1 MGKII
6 ASKEEKF
13 MKLDIVT
20 KNSHAS
26 EKLTETLSKKLSKL
40 DKYFAY
46 ETEARVVIRGE
57 KINNVLEVT
66 IVSNGATIRAEEKGK
81 TAYGCVDKIL
91 PKLEKQI
98 IRHREKFSSSKQK
111 INDTIQQSYEFIK
124 SDDIEA
130 LPEIIKTKK
139 FEVSPISLSDA
150 VAELELV
157 DHDFYLFL
165 NEGSGQ
171 IEAVYHRMDGKI
183 GHLIPYIK

>member
-1 MGKII
+1 
-6 ASKEEKF
+6 

-26 EKLTETLSKKLSKL
+26 EKLIETLSKKLSKL
-40 DKYFAY
+40 DKYFAF
-46 ETEARVVIRGE
+46 ETEARVVIKGE
-57 KINNVLEVT
+57 KIDNVLEVT
-66 IVSNGATIRAEEKGK
+66 IVSNGTAIRAEEKGK
-81 TAYGCVDKIL
+81 TAYDCIDRIL

-111 INDTIQQSYEFIK
+111 INDAIQQSYEFIK
-124 SDDIEA
+124 PGDIKE
-130 LPEIIKTKK
+130 LPEVIKTKK
-139 FEVSPISLSDA
+139 FEVSPISISNA

-165 NEGSGQ
+165 NEASGQ
-171 IEAVYHRMDGKI
+171 IEAVYRRADGKI